1 MKKLDA
7 RRARLDRTIALQKIF
22 QSIILLNDSIDE
34 TKDSLEMNQGSNMI
48 EGICSD
54 QGFLDEAGC
63 PLRTIYTTDYLRWF
77 LAPGI
82 HDPLFQQ
89 DTLVRSDLNSIG
101 RRISIRTLVLS
112 QVGLVVLNLVRESLL
127 GINFSLN
134 H

>member
-54 QGFLDEAGC
+54 HGFLDEAGC
-63 PLRTIYTTDYLRWF
+63 PSRNID
-77 LAPGI
+77 GG
-82 HDPLFQQ
+82 LFE
-89 DTLVRSDLNSIG
+89 
-101 RRISIRTLVLS
+101 
-112 QVGLVVLNLVRESLL
+112 VVLGTRYPRPALST
-127 GINFSLN
+127 
-134 H
+134 

>member
-63 PLRTIYTTDYLRWF
+63 PLRTIYTADYLRWF

-112 QVGLVVLNLVRESLL
+112 QV
-127 GINFSLN
+127 
-134 H
+134 